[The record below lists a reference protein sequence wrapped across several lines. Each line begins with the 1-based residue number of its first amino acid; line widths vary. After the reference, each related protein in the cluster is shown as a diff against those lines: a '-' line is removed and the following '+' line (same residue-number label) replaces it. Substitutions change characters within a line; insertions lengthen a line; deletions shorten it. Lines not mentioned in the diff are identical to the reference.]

1 MPTLHPNTKPVI
13 FWEALIV
20 LVTLYN
26 FLIIPFRAAFQGAS
40 GQIWIILD
48 CLTDL
53 LLISDIF
60 LRFYIGYTDH
70 GELITDPQK
79 IRQYYFYRDFKLNL
93 LSSLPLDLM
102 ARLLFPTASISL
114 LGLLR
119 IPRLLRGIYCIKIF
133 RKWENKVDINPVAIQ
148 MFEFVIIIALIDH
161 WVACLWFLIGSIT
174 SGFSESWLTTADLGQ
189 YPPRTKYLRSLY
201 WSITTL
207 TTVGYGDIT
216 PKNDIEI
223 IFTLMVMFLGVSM
236 YAFIIGNVAAL
247 IANLNAT
254 KSRFRE
260 KLTQIQS
267 YMGERKIPHPLQK
280 QVRRYYQYMWEYSRD
295 TSLGIEF
302 LDELPNS
309 LKAKVYLYLYQDLL
323 QQVPLFQE
331 VKSGF
336 IEELVMKLEPI
347 ILPPGEYVI
356 REGQIGH
363 EMYFINH
370 GALEAFSEENDKKT
384 IYRTMSAGS
393 FFGEIALLCSM
404 RRTASVKTLTYC
416 ELFVLEKRD
425 FLQVLNNYPQV
436 RQKLEEVADQRY
448 SFSKKPQD

>member
-1 MPTLHPNTKPVI
+1 MHTH
-13 FWEALIV
+13 
-20 LVTLYN
+20 
-26 FLIIPFRAAFQGAS
+26 R
-40 GQIWIILD
+40 
-48 CLTDL
+48 
-53 LLISDIF
+53 
-60 LRFYIGYTDH
+60 
-70 GELITDPQK
+70 
-79 IRQYYFYRDFKLNL
+79 
-93 LSSLPLDLM
+93 
-102 ARLLFPTASISL
+102 
-114 LGLLR
+114 
-119 IPRLLRGIYCIKIF
+119 IYCIKIF